1 MKTSFSSCMTTCTV
15 WLALLGVPGAACA
28 QATAASQGGNRVAWG
43 GMLGG
48 LAFIVLLAVLWL
60 LLRRTQRLRAA
71 ALRSAAAT
79 PPQYKPDKVGNDA
92 SARPWESLA
101 APADAAATLSGS
113 TQSWKIPEGFDTAGF
128 LELAKQHYMNVQ
140 SAWGRADAE
149 ALRALM
155 SAEMF
160 AGAQTQLVDRQARG
174 TKTSVPEVLAL
185 QARLLGVERHEG
197 GGCMAS
203 VEFSGM
209 AREDVS
215 AGPAPFYEVWNMA
228 RHNKVGES
236 SWQVTGIQQ
245 ISA

>member
-1 MKTSFSSCMTTCTV
+1 MKTSFSSCMTACTV

-48 LAFIVLLAVLWL
+48 LAFITLLAVLWL

-128 LELAKQHYMNVQ
+128 LE
-140 SAWGRADAE
+140 
-149 ALRALM
+149 